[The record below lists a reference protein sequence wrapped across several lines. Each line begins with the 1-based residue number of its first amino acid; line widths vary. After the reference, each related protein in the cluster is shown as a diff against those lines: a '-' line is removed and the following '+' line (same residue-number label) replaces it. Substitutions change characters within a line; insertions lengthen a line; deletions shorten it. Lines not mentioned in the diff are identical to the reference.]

1 MSLIE
6 RALQKAQDSRRR
18 EPSPSIAVTSPVVIA
33 ADGTAPAAAEHP
45 VFHAASAIALPRQ
58 LLLDRGLL
66 PPRTFERRI
75 LNQYRRI
82 KRALLATALG
92 RDAPSTAFSRSILV
106 ASAIPGE
113 GKTFTSLNLA
123 LSLALENDLTV
134 LLVDGDVAKRELTQ
148 VLGTTD
154 RKGLL
159 ELAAD
164 PDASTDEIIVAT
176 DEPRLFFMPA
186 GQPRDNTPEL
196 LGSTRLA
203 MAVKDLLAQRPRCA
217 IVFDS
222 PPLLLAS
229 EARSLLPVTGQVLM
243 VVKAGETPRRLVTD
257 AILSIDAERPI
268 SLLLN
273 QSYGGDEHGDYYG
286 YPYPAVAPDS

>member
-18 EPSPSIAVTSPVVIA
+18 EPSPSIA
-33 ADGTAPAAAEHP
+33 GTTPIVAPDEGAAAASERP
-45 VFHAASAIALPRQ
+45 VFQPGGSIALPRQ
-58 LLLDRGLL
+58 LLLDRGLV

-75 LNQYRRI
+75 LNQYRRV

-92 RDAPSTAFSRSILV
+92 RDAPPTPFSRSILV

-148 VLGTTD
+148 VLGASN

-164 PDASTDEIIVAT
+164 VDASTDELILAT

-196 LGSTRLA
+196 LGSARLA
-203 MAVKDLLAQRPRCA
+203 TAIRDLLAHRPRCVL
-217 IVFDS
+217 VFDS

-243 VVKAGETPRRLVTD
+243 VVKAGETSRRLVTD
-257 AILSIDAERPI
+257 AIVSIDAERPI